1 MDKICFFGDESI
13 GLILKGLGIDAFS
26 GKNIEASFQDAY
38 KKNLYSLIIVSED
51 LKDRILPI
59 YLEMRKRF
67 LPVVIF
73 LPTKGKREEVSFKYI
88 RRMIEKAV
96 GVDILKKGEEE

>member
-1 MDKICFFGDESI
+1 MDKLCFFGDESI

-26 GKNIEASFQDAY
+26 GEIIEEKFEEAY
-38 KKNLYSLIIVSED
+38 SSKIYSLIMVSED
-51 LKDRILPI
+51 LKDRILPK
-59 YLEMRKRF
+59 YLEMKKRF
-67 LPVVIF
+67 LPGVIF
-73 LPTKGKREEVSFKYI
+73 LPTKGKREEVSFTYI

>member
-26 GKNIEASFQDAY
+26 GKNIEA
-38 KKNLYSLIIVSED
+38 
-51 LKDRILPI
+51 ILPI
-59 YLEMRKRF
+59 YFEMRKRF